1 MISTLAASCLF
12 LSMSGPGPN
21 VTCAVAEDTGNT
33 VCGEIHHCNE
43 ESKLRE
49 VVIWRL
55 WVDIVRQQLADP
67 NGE

>member
-1 MISTLAASCLF
+1 
-12 LSMSGPGPN
+12 MSGPGPN